1 LPEIASVINKRVPI
15 IFDSGV
21 RRGTDIFKAL
31 ALGADAVCIG
41 RPYLWGLGA
50 FGQPGVERVLEL
62 LEDEFSGA
70 MKQMGC
76 PSIADIRPEMVYK
89 G

>member
-1 LPEIASVINKRVPI
+1 MANAVNKKIPI
-15 IFDSGV
+15 LFDSGV
-21 RRGTDIFKAL
+21 RRGSDIFKAL
-31 ALGADAVCIG
+31 TLGATAVCVG

-62 LEDEFSGA
+62 LEEELSGT
-70 MKQMGC
+70 MKQMGTA
-76 PSIADIRPEMVYK
+76 SIADIRPEMVYR